1 MKGLII
7 TLIVALVTLAGP
19 ALAGPEVAT
28 GPIVEL
34 NRATVEELQSLPGI
48 GLKKAEAIIAQREKR
63 PFTRVTQLLLVKGI
77 GQKTLTRL
85 KPRLAVRPVGS
96 VGPATPAAGATPDLK
111 TRPAKPGLPEPV
123 TSPSP
128 GQPEQPEG

>member
-1 MKGLII
+1 MKALII
-7 TLIVALVTLAGP
+7 ALIVLIALP
-19 ALAGPEVAT
+19 AAAAPGSPTDPV
-28 GPIVEL
+28 VDL

-85 KPRLAVRPVGS
+85 KPRLEIRLPLPQPTAPVTPS
-96 VGPATPAAGATPDLK
+96 PATPVPTTRGSVPGSPAQAGAD
-111 TRPAKPGLPEPV
+111 
-123 TSPSP
+123 
-128 GQPEQPEG
+128 

>member
-1 MKGLII
+1 MKGLIT
-7 TLIVALVTLAGP
+7 TLIVAFVTLAGP
-19 ALAGPEVAT
+19 ALAGPEVPTA
-28 GPIVEL
+28 PIVEL

-85 KPRLAVRPVGS
+85 KPRLTVRPVGS
-96 VGPATPAAGATPDLK
+96 VGPATPAGAPADPK
-111 TRPAKPGLPEPV
+111 PRPARPGRPGLPEPV
-123 TSPSP
+123 TGPTP
-128 GQPEQPEG
+128 QQPEP